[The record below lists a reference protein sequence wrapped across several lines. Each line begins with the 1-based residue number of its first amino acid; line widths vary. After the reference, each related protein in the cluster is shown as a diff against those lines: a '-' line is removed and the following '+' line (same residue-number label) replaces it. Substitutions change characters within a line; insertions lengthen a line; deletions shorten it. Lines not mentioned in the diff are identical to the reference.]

1 MAQAVERR
9 LPAIYDALDSRN
21 NKVSANML
29 MHYLSALLLLVSRR
43 MWRSND
49 SSLYAV
55 SFETNKQRFAKA
67 SKASYAPHS
76 ESSSIAADWQRRR
89 GLTGTT

>member
-9 LPAIYDALDSRN
+9 LPAIYDALDTRN
-21 NKVSANML
+21 NKVSTNVRTECL
-29 MHYLSALLLLVSRR
+29 RTLALLVIISRR

-49 SSLYAV
+49 LFLSAV

-67 SKASYAPHS
+67 SKASYAPHF
-76 ESSSIAADWQRRR
+76 ESSSIAADWQR
-89 GLTGTT
+89 